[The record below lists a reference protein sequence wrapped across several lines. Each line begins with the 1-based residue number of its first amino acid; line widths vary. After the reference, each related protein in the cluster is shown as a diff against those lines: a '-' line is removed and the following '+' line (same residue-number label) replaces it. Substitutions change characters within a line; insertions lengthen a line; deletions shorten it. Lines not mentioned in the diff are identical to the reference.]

1 MTSGNITTAAVTCSA
16 CGETYTD
23 ILELQE
29 FYEVAFF
36 GGYASVFGDG
46 AHVYGDFCQ
55 ACINRLLGEY
65 LEVTQPKEPEEL
77 EYSGDDDLTVDEL
90 VNRMD
95 ALFAHRSLWR
105 RFRVWLQ
112 RLADRWIP

>member
-36 GGYASVFGDG
+36 FGYSFFFGFC

-112 RLADRWIP
+112 RLADRWRP